1 MEDNW
6 SQDADEAMAV
16 NCIKYKRSVKR
27 KTYIPRERKEPIQ
40 FFIVPN
46 IGQSFLFLLN
56 HKPARLRKLTSFVS
70 TESKWESF
78 LTTSR
83 LIWERSSKNN

>member
-6 SQDADEAMAV
+6 SQDADEAVAV
-16 NCIKYKRSVKR
+16 NCIKYMRSVKR

-46 IGQSFLFLLN
+46 IGRRGVFF
-56 HKPARLRKLTSFVS
+56 FC
-70 TESKWESF
+70 
-78 LTTSR
+78 
-83 LIWERSSKNN
+83 